1 MKSLFYLACFL
12 ALAGTAATCNASRA
26 GILEDYIATLPPE
39 VQREPSAIRQRLK
52 QATEIVSAT
61 NATRRAAADEVAFLD
76 LVRIGSP
83 PLVPSNVWANVTT
96 NENAATVEEA
106 RADLVQRRIEGRIMA
121 GTTAQKNAAVVLR
134 AQLAILAERIA
145 RRGGN
150 PYGPNAGQPTEE
162 VARTRRG
169 PPRWEVLGLAELP
182 TLRDLGGVQ

>member
-1 MKSLFYLACFL
+1 MKSLIYIAATL
-12 ALAGTAATCNASRA
+12 ALVGTLATCQGAKA

-39 VQREPSAIRQRLK
+39 VQREPAAIRQRLK
-52 QATEIVSAT
+52 QATEIVRTT
-61 NATRRAAADEVAFLD
+61 NVTRRAAADELAFLD

-83 PLVPSNVWANVTT
+83 PLAPSNVWANVTT

-106 RADLVQRRIEGRIMA
+106 RADLVQRRIEGRILT

-145 RRGGN
+145 RRGGS
-150 PYGPNAGQPTEE
+150 PYGANAGQPTEE
-162 VARTRRG
+162 VQRTRRG

-182 TLRDLGGVQ
+182 TIRELRGAP